1 MPVSRQHQLVCM
13 ALSYLIANLEDA
25 ISTMEVPNN
34 PASAACD
41 GDTFADP
48 TEAELQDLLWSY
60 PGSVVAP
67 EMWDTTVPPVPPG
80 DREVFND
87 NAAHLFVDV
96 PDGWATISC
105 RQSDGRQ
112 VTFAFVP
119 QGKGR
124 PAQCVDVS
132 LHGHPW
138 RHMVFEGDP
147 KLVSVIWE
155 DNAN

>member
-1 MPVSRQHQLVCM
+1 MSASRQHQLVCL
-13 ALSYLIANLEDA
+13 ALSYLIANLKNA
-25 ISTMEVPNN
+25 ICTMEVPNH
-34 PASAACD
+34 PALAACD

-48 TEAELQDLLWSY
+48 TEAELQDLLWGF

-67 EMWDTTVPPVPPG
+67 ELWHSPAEAG

-119 QGKGR
+119 KGKGQ

-138 RHMVFEGDP
+138 RHMVFKGDP
-147 KLVSVIWE
+147 KLLSVIWE
-155 DNAN
+155 DTAN